1 MAYEQELGSADRYYD
16 AIKSYRRMN
25 AAKTK
30 TKIWVEQV
38 SDAQEIFDFL
48 QNEHSGFLNSM
59 REAIINYGGLTEGQ
73 ANAVRKIIADRAAKA
88 AAWAAEGAA
97 SAWVGVEGDRI
108 AFDLTVQHVVELEG
122 MYGITYINIC
132 KDADENVVIYK
143 GSNYWGKGAQVKCLA
158 KVKGAW
164 RAQWRKADH
173 HPASNQSGGGKMNTH
188 NLWTLL
194 RNNLKMKM
202 YRVGGTEGMPNV
214 HYLGSGKFPMGFMQ
228 IIHVG
233 DWSKRVSTG
242 LRKEQVKWMNEYI
255 DQGGSAWIVVR
266 IGRDF
271 TGLFW
276 GGDSEA
282 IFVRPSSQD
291 FVKIAAWSKSGNMV
305 EQDWEDIQNIILNA
319 NSD

>member
-97 SAWVGVEGDRI
+97 SAWVGVEGDRHCFRPYS
-108 AFDLTVQHVVELEG
+108 AARCRAGRRVRNNVHQHLQRCRRECCDLQRFKLLG
-122 MYGITYINIC
+122 QRRSSKMPC
-132 KDADENVVIYK
+132 QD
-143 GSNYWGKGAQVKCLA
+143 Q
-158 KVKGAW
+158 GAW
-164 RAQWRKADH
+164 QAQWRKADD

-276 GGDSEA
+276 GVIRRQFLSGHHRK
-282 IFVRPSSQD
+282 ISSR
-291 FVKIAAWSKSGNMV
+291 
-305 EQDWEDIQNIILNA
+305 
-319 NSD
+319 

>member
-1 MAYEQELGSADRYYD
+1 MAYEHNLGSAERYYGAID
-16 AIKSYRRMN
+16 AYRMAN

-132 KDADENVVIYK
+132 KDADKNVVIYK
-143 GSNYWGKGAQVKCLA
+143 GSNYWGKGSKVQCIA
-158 KVKGAW
+158 KVKEHGDRNGVKQTIIQRPTKVTVNGEAW
-164 RAQWRKADH
+164 
-173 HPASNQSGGGKMNTH
+173 
-188 NLWTLL
+188 
-194 RNNLKMKM
+194 
-202 YRVGGTEGMPNV
+202 
-214 HYLGSGKFPMGFMQ
+214 
-228 IIHVG
+228 
-233 DWSKRVSTG
+233 
-242 LRKEQVKWMNEYI
+242 
-255 DQGGSAWIVVR
+255 
-266 IGRDF
+266 
-271 TGLFW
+271 
-276 GGDSEA
+276 
-282 IFVRPSSQD
+282 
-291 FVKIAAWSKSGNMV
+291 
-305 EQDWEDIQNIILNA
+305 
-319 NSD
+319 

>member
-30 TKIWVEQV
+30 TKIWFEQV

-122 MYGITYINIC
+122 VYGITYINIC
-132 KDADENVVIYK
+132 KDADKNVVIYK

-158 KVKGAW
+158 KIKEHGERNGVK
-164 RAQWRKADH
+164 Q
-173 HPASNQSGGGKMNTH
+173 T
-188 NLWTLL
+188 
-194 RNNLKMKM
+194 
-202 YRVGGTEGMPNV
+202 
-214 HYLGSGKFPMGFMQ
+214 
-228 IIHVG
+228 II
-233 DWSKRVSTG
+233 
-242 LRKEQVKWMNEYI
+242 Q
-255 DQGGSAWIVVR
+255 
-266 IGRDF
+266 
-271 TGLFW
+271 
-276 GGDSEA
+276 
-282 IFVRPSSQD
+282 RPT
-291 FVKIAAWSKSGNMV
+291 KV
-305 EQDWEDIQNIILNA
+305 EVEK
-319 NSD
+319 